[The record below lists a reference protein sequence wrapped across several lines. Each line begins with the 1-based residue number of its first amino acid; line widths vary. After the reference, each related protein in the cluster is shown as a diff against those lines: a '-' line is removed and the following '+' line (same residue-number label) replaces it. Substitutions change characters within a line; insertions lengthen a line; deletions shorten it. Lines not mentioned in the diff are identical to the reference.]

1 MGFAYLVA
9 AIIAEV
15 FGSSMLKLNA
25 TSTNRLPILGVALGY
40 VTAFYLLSLA
50 LLSIPLSFA
59 VSFTLMG
66 FVLKTI
72 PLSIAYSVW
81 AGLGTV
87 ATGLIVVFAYGE
99 VLSTLN
105 SIGLIVIVLG
115 VIVMNFGKTNTV
127 YG

>member
-1 MGFAYLVA
+1 MKGYLLLLFS
-9 AIIAEV
+9 ISFEV
-15 FGSSMLKLNA
+15 LGTSMLKL
-25 TSTNRLPILGVALGY
+25 SDGFTNLWPSVILLV
-40 VTAFYLLSLA
+40 
-50 LLSIPLSFA
+50 SFA

-87 ATGLIVVFAYGE
+87 ATGLIGVFIYGE
-99 VLSTLN
+99 VLSTIN

-115 VIVMNFGKTNTV
+115 VIVMNFGGNTTKQEV
-127 YG
+127 TS

>member
-1 MGFAYLVA
+1 MKGYLLLLVS
-9 AIIAEV
+9 ISFEV
-15 FGSSMLKLNA
+15 LGTSMLKL
-25 TSTNRLPILGVALGY
+25 SDGFTNLWPSVILLV
-40 VTAFYLLSLA
+40 
-50 LLSIPLSFA
+50 SFA

-87 ATGLIVVFAYGE
+87 ATGLIGVFVYGE
-99 VLSTLN
+99 VLSTVN

-115 VIVMNFGKTNTV
+115 VIVMNVGKTNTV
-127 YG
+127 HG

>member
-1 MGFAYLVA
+1 MLLLVS
-9 AIIAEV
+9 ISFEV
-15 FGSSMLKLNA
+15 LGTSMLKL
-25 TSTNRLPILGVALGY
+25 SDGFTNLLPSVIL
-40 VTAFYLLSLA
+40 LA
-50 LLSIPLSFA
+50 SIA

-87 ATGLIVVFAYGE
+87 ATGLIGVFVYGE

-115 VIVMNFGKTNTV
+115 VVVMNFGGNTTNQEVTS
-127 YG
+127 

>member
-1 MGFAYLVA
+1 VKGYLLLLVS
-9 AIIAEV
+9 ISFEV
-15 FGSSMLKLNA
+15 LGTSMLKL
-25 TSTNRLPILGVALGY
+25 SDGFTNLWPSVILMV
-40 VTAFYLLSLA
+40 
-50 LLSIPLSFA
+50 SFA

-87 ATGLIVVFAYGE
+87 ATGLIGVFVYGE
-99 VLSTLN
+99 VLSTVN

-115 VIVMNFGKTNTV
+115 VIVMNVGKTNTV
-127 YG
+127 HG

>member
-1 MGFAYLVA
+1 MKGYLLLLVS
-9 AIIAEV
+9 ISFEV
-15 FGSSMLKLNA
+15 LGTSMLKL
-25 TSTNRLPILGVALGY
+25 SDGFTNLWPSVILMV
-40 VTAFYLLSLA
+40 
-50 LLSIPLSFA
+50 SFA

-87 ATGLIVVFAYGE
+87 ATGLIGVFVYGE
-99 VLSTLN
+99 VLSTVN

-115 VIVMNFGKTNTV
+115 VIVMNVGKTNTV
-127 YG
+127 HG

>member
-1 MGFAYLVA
+1 VKGYLLLLVS
-9 AIIAEV
+9 ISFEV
-15 FGSSMLKLNA
+15 LGTSMLKL
-25 TSTNRLPILGVALGY
+25 SDGFTNMWPSVIL
-40 VTAFYLLSLA
+40 LA
-50 LLSIPLSFA
+50 SFA

-87 ATGLIVVFAYGE
+87 ATGLIGVFVYGE
-99 VLSTLN
+99 VLSTVN

-115 VIVMNFGKTNTV
+115 VIVMNVGKTNTV
-127 YG
+127 HG

>member
-1 MGFAYLVA
+1 MKGYVFLLFS
-9 AIIAEV
+9 ISFEV
-15 FGSSMLKLNA
+15 LGTSMLKL
-25 TSTNRLPILGVALGY
+25 SDGFTNLVPSV
-40 VTAFYLLSLA
+40 VLLV
-50 LLSIPLSFA
+50 SFA
-59 VSFTLMG
+59 ISFILMG

-87 ATGLIVVFAYGE
+87 ATGLIGVFVYGE

-115 VIVMNFGKTNTV
+115 VIVMNVGKTNTAH
-127 YG
+127 G

>member
-1 MGFAYLVA
+1 MKGYIFLLFS
-9 AIIAEV
+9 IAFEV
-15 FGSSMLKLNA
+15 LGTSMLKLSDGF
-25 TSTNRLPILGVALGY
+25 TQLVPSMIL
-40 VTAFYLLSLA
+40 LA
-50 LLSIPLSFA
+50 SFA

-66 FVLKTI
+66 IVLKTI

-87 ATGLIVVFAYGE
+87 ATGLIGVFVYGE

-127 YG
+127 HG